1 MLTSAVAVEPQDSAV
16 FLFNESAK
24 FVDGFILK
32 LKAAGIDK
40 QFFSIAL
47 GGQLSLALKGTK
59 LTATKLE
66 KRYPGD
72 DMQFY
77 KLYYNGVELAET
89 RIKSALYQSYTNT
102 FIRTAELQDLPGSL
116 LKPSITTEEVLAE
129 NLGGLSL

>member
-1 MLTSAVAVEPQDSAV
+1 MPTPAVVAEPQDSAV
-16 FLFNESAK
+16 FLFNNSAK

-32 LKAAGIDK
+32 LQTAGIDE

-47 GGQLSLALKGTK
+47 GGQRSLALKGTK

-66 KRYPGD
+66 KRYSGD

-77 KLYYNGVELAET
+77 KLYYNGLELAET
-89 RIKSALYQSYTNT
+89 RIKSSSYQNYTYT
-102 FIRTAELQDLPGSL
+102 FIKDAQLQELPESL